1 MCCFEDHPTPWL
13 TIKNQDCFIPI
24 PSQVLYIQPGLPKRS
39 VWEAQSHA
47 RAATRT
53 HCASAALIAFAATV
67 FVATRSWAINCQG
80 VLVAGAKLRSI
91 GTTRKYCRKKKDFIR
106 FLRFYM
112 PPKGHSSSRIDE
124 VYNGDRRSEL
134 KYQFHFLFI
143 LVSCWRR
150 AFHIKKLFL
159 SYFDKTPDTSVSTSQ
174 RANPFCS
181 GNGCKMLQHDLTMH
195 AGCRKIWI

>member
-47 RAATRT
+47 TAATRT

-91 GTTRKYCRKKKDFIR
+91 GTTRKYCRKKTISYDFCVFICR
-106 FLRFYM
+106 QRVTHLVELT
-112 PPKGHSSSRIDE
+112 KSTTGTD
-124 VYNGDRRSEL
+124 GRSWNTNFISCL
-134 KYQFHFLFI
+134 FLFR
-143 LVSCWRR
+143 VGEG
-150 AFHIKKLFL
+150 
-159 SYFDKTPDTSVSTSQ
+159 
-174 RANPFCS
+174 PFIS
-181 GNGCKMLQHDLTMH
+181 RNYS
-195 AGCRKIWI
+195 